1 MDKGFVIRA
10 AGLLMVIQVLS
21 RVLGY
26 ARDSVLQNFF
36 GRSFVTDAFNAAFS
50 IPDFI
55 YNILIGGAI
64 SAAFIPVF
72 SSYLAKGETRQ
83 AWRTSS
89 IFSSWVLLLMIILLS
104 LGYIFTE
111 PLMGILTQ
119 YDASQ
124 MDLPVTLARITLIQA
139 LFMRSRPLLPASCSQ
154 NNTSPGR
161 LSVFSCIMF
170 ASFFSVFCWSNR
182 LNQCGLDMA

>member
-1 MDKGFVIRA
+1 MIRA

-72 SSYLAKGETRQ
+72 SSYLAKGETQ
-83 AWRTSS
+83 AGLADK
-89 IFSSWVLLLMIILLS
+89 FYLFQ
-104 LGYIFTE
+104 LGFIA
-111 PLMGILTQ
+111 
-119 YDASQ
+119 DDHSA
-124 MDLPVTLARITLIQA
+124 
-139 LFMRSRPLLPASCSQ
+139 
-154 NNTSPGR
+154 
-161 LSVFSCIMF
+161 F
-170 ASFFSVFCWSNR
+170 A
-182 LNQCGLDMA
+182 GLYFY

>member
-1 MDKGFVIRA
+1 MIRA

-72 SSYLAKGETRQ
+72 SSYLAKRGDPAGLADKFYLFQ
-83 AWRTSS
+83 
-89 IFSSWVLLLMIILLS
+89 
-104 LGYIFTE
+104 LGFIA
-111 PLMGILTQ
+111 
-119 YDASQ
+119 DDHSA
-124 MDLPVTLARITLIQA
+124 
-139 LFMRSRPLLPASCSQ
+139 
-154 NNTSPGR
+154 
-161 LSVFSCIMF
+161 F
-170 ASFFSVFCWSNR
+170 A
-182 LNQCGLDMA
+182 GLYFY

>member
-64 SAAFIPVF
+64 SSCFYPGFFFLPCIRGDQAGLADKFYLFQLGFIADDHSAF
-72 SSYLAKGETRQ
+72 A
-83 AWRTSS
+83 
-89 IFSSWVLLLMIILLS
+89 
-104 LGYIFTE
+104 
-111 PLMGILTQ
+111 
-119 YDASQ
+119 
-124 MDLPVTLARITLIQA
+124 
-139 LFMRSRPLLPASCSQ
+139 
-154 NNTSPGR
+154 
-161 LSVFSCIMF
+161 
-170 ASFFSVFCWSNR
+170 
-182 LNQCGLDMA
+182 GLYFY

>member
-55 YNILIGGAI
+55 YNIGTTVLNGGVSMVI
-64 SAAFIPVF
+64 FFFVNKVIFP
-72 SSYLAKGETRQ
+72 
-83 AWRTSS
+83 TS
-89 IFSSWVLLLMIILLS
+89 
-104 LGYIFTE
+104 
-111 PLMGILTQ
+111 
-119 YDASQ
+119 D
-124 MDLPVTLARITLIQA
+124 
-139 LFMRSRPLLPASCSQ
+139 
-154 NNTSPGR
+154 
-161 LSVFSCIMF
+161 
-170 ASFFSVFCWSNR
+170 
-182 LNQCGLDMA
+182 